1 MGGRETVRTG
11 GKGDETLR
19 RGGEREKGREGGEV
33 DPPQFS
39 LNEKKGEDEGG
50 GRGGKSR
57 REERE
62 GGVVVVGGGRRE
74 SERIGENGKFSRV
87 GGKPPNIPRSSIRR
101 ARWRPCE
108 ICFKILLQFRTG
120 GHVVLVPRFR
130 FVYSF
135 PLFSSLFFYS
145 LRRVRCSRSLFL
157 SLFVF
162 DVSGIVGTTPVEA
175 GVGSLRKEVLIVG

>member
-135 PLFSSLFFYS
+135 PLFSSLFFLFFATCKVFVLS
-145 LRRVRCSRSLFL
+145 FSRSSSSMFQGL
-157 SLFVF
+157 
-162 DVSGIVGTTPVEA
+162 
-175 GVGSLRKEVLIVG
+175 

>member
-74 SERIGENGKFSRV
+74 SERIEENGKFSRV

-130 FVYSF
+130 FV
-135 PLFSSLFFYS
+135 LFFS
-145 LRRVRCSRSLFL
+145 PFFFPFFFILC
-157 SLFVF
+157 
-162 DVSGIVGTTPVEA
+162 DV
-175 GVGSLRKEVLIVG
+175 